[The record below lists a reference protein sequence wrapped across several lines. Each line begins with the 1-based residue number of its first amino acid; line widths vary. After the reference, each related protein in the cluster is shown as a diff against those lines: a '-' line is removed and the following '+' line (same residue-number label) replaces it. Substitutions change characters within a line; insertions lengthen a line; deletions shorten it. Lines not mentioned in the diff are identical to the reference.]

1 MTSPDELVAMELARL
16 SANFRA
22 QLPREH
28 RAVEDEVAA
37 WLDTPRD
44 TRRFEI
50 LSHHVHQLKGS
61 GSTFGCPGISLAA
74 RTLEQRIGE
83 YHREVD
89 AGGQPAR
96 AVVESAVAELQNEMR
111 RAQTQSQDPEASP

>member
-22 QLPREH
+22 QLPQELQ
-28 RAVEDEVAA
+28 AVEGDVAA
-37 WLDTPRD
+37 WLDAPGD
-44 TRRFEI
+44 SRRLEI
-50 LSHHVHQLKGS
+50 LSHRVHQLKGS

-74 RTLEQRIGE
+74 RTLEKSIGE

-89 AGGQPAR
+89 AGGEPAR
-96 AVVESAVAELQNEMR
+96 AVIESAVAELQNEVR
-111 RAQTQSQDPEASP
+111 RTQTQSQDPEASP